1 MKNKTLK
8 PLPFEEA
15 IAFFEDKISMSMA
28 EFLAL
33 SDAAKAQA
41 FTVSRVTS
49 MDIIMD
55 VYNAVEKAISEGET
69 LIMFKDRIAGI
80 MSERGWEG
88 LTPWHLENI
97 FRTNIQTA
105 YQAGRYGQM
114 LEQKE
119 RFPYWEYDAVNDSRT
134 RPSHGALD
142 GKIYPANHNFWNTW
156 YPPNGFNCR
165 CSVNAI
171 HKNVFEDENLK
182 IETKPP
188 VGIPD
193 PGWDH
198 NPAKEPW
205 EPDMDKYPEELS
217 EQFEQE
223 KGER

>member
-1 MKNKTLK
+1 MKNKTLE

-15 IAFFEDKISMSMA
+15 IAFFEDKIGMSMA
-28 EFLAL
+28 EFKAL

-41 FTVSRVTS
+41 FTVSRVTN

-55 VYNAVEKAISEGET
+55 VYHAVENAIAEGET
-69 LIMFKDRIAGI
+69 LIMFKDRIADI
-80 MSERGWEG
+80 MSARGWEG
-88 LTPWHLENI
+88 LAPWHLETI
-97 FRTNIQTA
+97 FRDNTQTA

-142 GKIYPANHNFWNTW
+142 GKVYPANHEFWNTW
-156 YPPNGFNCR
+156 YPPNGHNCR
-165 CSVNAI
+165 CSVNPVNTYIVDAE
-171 HKNVFEDENLK
+171 KLK
-182 IETKPP
+182 IDTQSPP
-188 VGIPD
+188 GSPD

-205 EPDMDKYPEELS
+205 EPNLKKYPEELRK
-217 EQFEQE
+217 QFKKE
-223 KGER
+223 KGGR